1 MSLLN
6 ITSRESLE
14 AAIAEVVR
22 LKLTLASLIA
32 AVESDKAAIEKK
44 HAPSLAAKTNVIAE
58 REAEIQGY
66 CVAHR
71 TELFPDKKSLET
83 RTAEIGFELTP
94 WRVEKP
100 RKITWEQVLARL
112 RQLPFARKYIRLG
125 NDVVNK
131 EGLRED
137 REKLT
142 ADQLSQMG
150 VMFAQDEQFFIR
162 PKSDIIEP
170 TTQEVP

>member
-1 MSLLN
+1 
-6 ITSRESLE
+6 
-14 AAIAEVVR
+14 
-22 LKLTLASLIA
+22 
-32 AVESDKAAIEKK
+32 
-44 HAPSLAAKTNVIAE
+44 
-58 REAEIQGY
+58 
-66 CVAHR
+66 
-71 TELFPDKKSLET
+71 
-83 RTAEIGFELTP
+83 
-94 WRVEKP
+94 
-100 RKITWEQVLARL
+100 
-112 RQLPFARKYIRLG
+112 
-125 NDVVNK
+125 VNK